1 MISLDLGVCQN
12 MNQNNTPLY
21 QQLADNIREKIVNGQ
36 YRISSKIASEREMSQ
51 AYNINRLTVRKAI
64 QVLIDEG
71 YLISIQ
77 GKGTFVAKY
86 PKDKKVALGSS
97 EQLSLSAQM
106 RQSGFNSTRE
116 VIKLQKIALTDEL
129 KDYFPLA
136 EGCYQLTRLS
146 RIDNIPYALQIC
158 HFPDNYFSN
167 VDRFDFANDSLYNYM
182 ESQGHKVNYII
193 SNMNCTTIPNEY
205 TNILKSE
212 PNKIVFHY
220 QYFGF
225 DEKHTLVEFTQAY
238 YLPEYIS
245 FKYTM
250 TR

>member
-1 MISLDLGVCQN
+1 

-21 QQLADNIREKIVNGQ
+21 QQLADNIREKIVNGE
-36 YRISSKIASEREMSQ
+36 YRISSKIASEREMSL

-86 PKDKKVALGSS
+86 PKEKKVAFGGS

-116 VIKLQKIALTDEL
+116 VIKLQMIDLDEEL

-136 EGCYQLTRLS
+136 NKCYQLTRLS
-146 RIDNIPYALQIC
+146 RIDGNPYALQIC

-167 VDRFDFANDSLYNYM
+167 VDRFDFADGSLYNYM
-182 ESQGHKVNYII
+182 ESQGHKVTHII
-193 SNMNCTTIPNEY
+193 STMRCIPIPEEY
-205 TNILKSE
+205 IGILKSE
-212 PNKIVFHY
+212 PNKIIFHY

-250 TR
+250 TRW